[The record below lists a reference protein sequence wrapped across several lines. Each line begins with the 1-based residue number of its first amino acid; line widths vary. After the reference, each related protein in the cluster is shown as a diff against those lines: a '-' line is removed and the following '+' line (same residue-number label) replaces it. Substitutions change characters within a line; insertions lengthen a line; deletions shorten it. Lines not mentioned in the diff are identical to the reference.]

1 MEKISTHFIYSTL
14 KWISAYA
21 LAFLPWFLALVSCT
35 PKSANA
41 LEGIPFLSQEEG
53 AWGIIMLDNPDEPLF
68 SEEFDGIPSPV
79 YDGRFSVK
87 DKDGFCRFYKAK
99 AKPTQIGVAYSEV
112 GVFQHG
118 VAPVVRKGEHIEIID
133 RDGKVVKVLDRVDG
147 NRVEICGSFYG
158 GLAPYTTT
166 KGVIGYIDTRGNS
179 AIAAKYCLASTFAG
193 GRAFVLDAKYKD
205 ALDDKKTDWSKIP
218 IDVINDKGHVLH
230 SFKGLIRSAFEF
242 VILEVGQQYVR
253 DGICS
258 GKYVV
263 WGEGDKPGIYGN
275 DGRVIIKPQG
285 RYKEIAQ
292 VTDEGFV
299 YRGESGLLG
308 YSSLKGEQLI
318 REKYMELKWIGPKR
332 LIAKNEKKEVEQL
345 LDNEGVVLAEYE
357 DLTNIPGCKLLI
369 AKDGV
374 SNILVDQNGKQQG
387 HIKVHRVLTDVPPSR
402 ITDQHVSAD
411 MLLEELKMTKQGL
424 LGVTLDSKPMQ
435 VAQAFNGRTAEDV
448 YNDNEEHNF
457 ISCKKRIGRLKVN
470 ILAFFQGAAA
480 EAQVERT
487 RNLQEW
493 SIIDSQIDRCKFTSA
508 SLSALDITI
517 DTENLEQA
525 TKLFESFSPYLKRW
539 GILIVSNTQGL
550 VTEGRAVYYV
560 LAYGEKGCSVTLIRK
575 NPGFPIENFLEGVIV
590 SRGGE
595 IKPMGYQNETDSN
608 SNAIVEPVVIPI
620 S

>member
-14 KWISAYA
+14 KWVSAYVLA
-21 LAFLPWFLALVSCT
+21 LCLGFLALVSCT

-53 AWGIIMLDNPDEPLF
+53 AWGIIMLDNPDKPLF

-112 GVFQHG
+112 GVFQYG

-147 NRVEICGSFYG
+147 NRVETCGSFYG

-179 AIAAKYCLASTFAG
+179 VIAAKYCLASTFAG

-218 IDVINDKGHVLH
+218 IEVINDKGHVLH

-242 VILEVGQQYVR
+242 VILEIGQQYVR
-253 DGICS
+253 DGVCS

-263 WGEGDKPGIYGN
+263 WGEADKPGIYGN

-285 RYKEIAQ
+285 RYKEISQ

-308 YSSLKGEQLI
+308 YCSLKGEQLI

-332 LIAKNEKKEVEQL
+332 LIARNGKKEVEQL

-369 AKDGV
+369 AKDGE
-374 SNILVDQNGKQQG
+374 SNILVDQNGKKQG

-470 ILAFFQGAAA
+470 ILAFFQGPAV

-493 SIIDSQIDRCKFTSA
+493 SIIDGQIDRCKFTSA
-508 SLSALDITI
+508 SLRALDITI

-525 TKLFESFSPYLKRW
+525 AKLFESFSPYLKRW

-550 VTEGRAVYYV
+550 VTEERAVYYV

-595 IKPMGYQNETDSN
+595 IKPRGYQNETDSN
-608 SNAIVEPVVIPI
+608 VIVVEPVVIPI